1 MKPVKDVCSRRRLFC
16 LPEHKRWH
24 FLSFK
29 VLFGPVLPIVGI
41 AGIIYMILNISTD
54 SVERNMI
61 WLVTG
66 ITFAILVVYSFF
78 WIKFKM
84 KRAFHWKKLWRW
96 KTVCIIKYESGGES
110 GGKYYSRFIEV
121 RVFITEIKNLHN
133 V

>member
-84 KRAFHWKKLWRW
+84 KCRCSRAFQLEK
-96 KTVCIIKYESGGES
+96 VMAMENSM
-110 GGKYYSRFIEV
+110 YYKIRKRRGIMAVNIDSRFIRSES
-121 RVFITEIKNLHN
+121 FHN
-133 V
+133 

>member
-1 MKPVKDVCSRRRLFC
+1 MSKTLFY
-16 LPEHKRWH
+16 LPEYKRWH

-66 ITFAILVVYSFF
+66 ITFAILAVYSFF

-84 KRAFHWKKLWRW
+84 KMPVFKSVPLEKVMAMENSMYYKIRKRRGIWR
-96 KTVCIIKYESGGES
+96 
-110 GGKYYSRFIEV
+110 
-121 RVFITEIKNLHN
+121 
-133 V
+133 